1 MTVNRYGAMARRHW
15 ARWLPQRY
23 AMISDPDS
31 FFSALGEEAA
41 RQIEEL
47 TLDLAGDDQL
57 GEGYLVKAGRLTAAR
72 SQAEEIIL
80 PQQILPPPEPGAS
93 QDPEEND
100 PPPASGQRPVVF
112 GRGHPMWAQI
122 NAEQEERLQG
132 S

>member
-1 MTVNRYGAMARRHW
+1 MNQYGVMARRHW

-47 TLDLAGDDQL
+47 TLDLAGDDQP

-72 SQAEEIIL
+72 NQAEEMIL
-80 PQQILPPPEPGAS
+80 SEHILLPPEPEAS
-93 QDPEEND
+93 EDPEQAPTPTGD
-100 PPPASGQRPVVF
+100 RPLIVD
-112 GRGHPMWAQI
+112 RSHPQWKEV
-122 NAEQEERLQG
+122 NAEQEERLQDG
-132 S
+132 

>member
-1 MTVNRYGAMARRHW
+1 MNQYGVMARRHW

-41 RQIEEL
+41 RRIEEL
-47 TLDLAGDDQL
+47 TLDLAGDDQP

-72 SQAEEIIL
+72 NQAEEIIL
-80 PQQILPPPEPGAS
+80 SEQILLPPEPEAS
-93 QDPEEND
+93 EDPEQAPTAAGD
-100 PPPASGQRPVVF
+100 RPLIVD
-112 GRGHPMWAQI
+112 RSHPQWEEV
-122 NAEQEERLQG
+122 NAEQKERLQD